1 MWSMGRFFQQEE
13 QTRKFLVR
21 MAPHLVEQDRTY
33 VLSPEG
39 GELLAASIPI
49 IEWLVSV

>member
-1 MWSMGRFFQQEE
+1 MGRFFQQEE